1 MGATFLPGKKGIT
14 LLKYLEVKFD
24 QVKITK
30 LYQPKAMKTI
40 QLNDQ
45 KVKLSGPPAEVKEA
59 LDFLKLKMEKFKVL
73 PTKNQDQDALQ
84 IIEGEKRNL
93 SKKHKVDFLFWK
105 CKG

>member
-45 KVKLSGPPAEVKEA
+45 KEHDLLNKKNEQKVKLSGPPAEVKEA

-73 PTKNQDQDALQ
+73 PTKNQD
-84 IIEGEKRNL
+84 
-93 SKKHKVDFLFWK
+93 
-105 CKG
+105 

>member
-14 LLKYLEVKFD
+14 LLKYIEVKFD

-30 LYQPKAMKTI
+30 LYQPKAMETV

-45 KVKLSGPPAEVKEA
+45 KVKLSGPPTEVKEA

-73 PTKNQDQDALQ
+73 PTKYQD
-84 IIEGEKRNL
+84 
-93 SKKHKVDFLFWK
+93 
-105 CKG
+105 